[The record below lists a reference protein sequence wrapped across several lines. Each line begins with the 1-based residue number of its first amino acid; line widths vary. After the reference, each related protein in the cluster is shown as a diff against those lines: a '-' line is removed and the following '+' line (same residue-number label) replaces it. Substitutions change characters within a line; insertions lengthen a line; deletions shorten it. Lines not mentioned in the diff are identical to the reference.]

1 MASTFR
7 TVSTPLGDITV
18 VANEDGLT
26 NLILPGDDVAIPTDA
41 SEGGPFVDAAATQL
55 TEWFAGNRM
64 SFDVPLAP
72 AGTEFQK
79 SVWTALCD
87 IPFGAT
93 ASYGDIAKSIGQP
106 MATRAVGAANGRNP
120 LPIIVPC
127 HRVIGA
133 SGALTG
139 YAGGLQRKAWLLSH
153 EGVRGAGQQQ
163 TLAL

>member
-1 MASTFR
+1 MASSFR
-7 TVSTPLGDITV
+7 TVSTPLGDVIV
-18 VANEDGLT
+18 VADEDGLT
-26 NLILPGDDVAIPTDA
+26 NVILPGDDLAIPAGARD
-41 SEGGPFVDAAATQL
+41 GGDIVDAAAAQL

-64 SFDVPLAP
+64 SFDLPLAP
-72 AGTEFQK
+72 AGTEFQQ

-87 IPFGAT
+87 VPFGAT

-139 YAGGLQRKAWLLSH
+139 YSGGDGLDTKRRLLDH
-153 EGVRGAGQQQ
+153 ESGIQ
-163 TLAL
+163 TLSL

>member
-1 MASTFR
+1 MASSFR
-7 TVSTPLGDITV
+7 TVSTPLGDLIV
-18 VANEDGLT
+18 VASEDGLT
-26 NLILPGDDVAIPTDA
+26 HLILPGDDVSIPADA

-72 AGTEFQK
+72 AGTEFQQ

-139 YAGGLQRKAWLLSH
+139 YSGGEGLDTKQRLLDH
-153 EGVRGAGQQQ
+153 ESGDQ
-163 TLAL
+163 TLSV